1 MNHSSNVVKKPWG
14 YEYLAYEN
22 EDVGLWFLNIKKD
35 QSTSMHCHPTKT
47 TGLVILDGI
56 AEVSF
61 LSDKRILQG
70 LDKVMIRRG
79 LFHQTKAL
87 SDSVLLLEIETP
99 KDKCDL
105 VRLSDKY
112 GRESKPYEDD
122 SFEYPK
128 QSDCL
133 WIEEPKTN
141 QPIIYQFG
149 NCTLIV
155 ENINDIT
162 ALNSKKDTDLLMF
175 LKGGLLRNIDGRD
188 HLVTIPGDVG
198 FANIIKQVS
207 SQLDGVAE
215 NTIIMTMQKYDK

>member
-1 MNHSSNVVKKPWG
+1 MSHNNNIVKKPWG

-22 EDVGLWFLNIKKD
+22 NEVGLWFLNIKKN

-47 TGLVILDGI
+47 TGLVLLDGI

-87 SDSVLLLEIETP
+87 SEEVLLLEIETP
-99 KDKCDL
+99 KDKDDL

-112 GRESKPYEDD
+112 GRESKPYEDN

-128 QSDCL
+128 ESSCL
-133 WIEEPKTN
+133 WIEEPELNKPHT
-141 QPIIYQFG
+141 YQFG
-149 NCTLIV
+149 NCTLLV
-155 ENINDIT
+155 ERIDTIT
-162 ALNSKKDTDLLMF
+162 YIENKKDTDLLMF
-175 LKGGLLRNIDGRD
+175 LKGGLVRFINNRS

-198 FANIIKQVS
+198 FADVVKQIS
-207 SQLDGVAE
+207 TQLDGVADE
-215 NTIIMTMQKYDK
+215 TIILTIQKND